1 MKTCE
6 VHSHSRLHL
15 GFLDLHGGIGRKYGS
30 IGVALE
36 RPYMVLS
43 AAESPVLVVEG
54 NDAGRARAYAE
65 RFYSHCGLPEG
76 RRAKLSLK
84 SALPPHVGLGSGTQL
99 ALTVGTALKLLHGL
113 DYTTGDLALMMG
125 RGKRSGA
132 GIALFD
138 KGGFV
143 VDGGHP
149 TGRSRSVPPVLWQE
163 KLPEDWFFVVA
174 IPDAPCGKS
183 GEKENGA
190 FRNLPE
196 PSPESAGQ
204 VCRHVLMGLIPAIR
218 EKDIRAFGRSLTAIQ
233 KIVGDWFSPAQ
244 SGRFACPFSEKVI
257 SMFREGDAAGVG
269 QSSWGPTVYGV
280 VEGKNA
286 AEALAVQVKRK
297 AAGLGN
303 VEVFVSAAAT
313 GGAWWKKEKLGGS
326 SHGD

>member
-1 MKTCE
+1 MKGCE

-36 RPYMVLS
+36 KPCMVLS
-43 AAESPVLVVEG
+43 AAEAPVLVVEG

-65 RFYSHCGLPEG
+65 RFYSRCGLPAG

-138 KGGFV
+138 NGGFV
-143 VDGGHP
+143 LDGGHP
-149 TGRSRSVPPVLWQE
+149 TGRSRNVPPVLWQE
-163 KLPEDWFFVVA
+163 QLPEDWFFVVA

-183 GEKENGA
+183 GERETGA

-196 PSPESAGQ
+196 PSPASAGE
-204 VCRHVLMGLIPAIR
+204 VCRHVLMGLVPAIR
-218 EKDIRAFGRSLTAIQ
+218 EGDIRAFGRSLTAIQ
-233 KIVGDWFSPAQ
+233 KIVGDCFSPAQ
-244 SGRFACPFSEKVI
+244 AGRFACPFSEKVVALL
-257 SMFREGDAAGVG
+257 SEGGAAGVG
-269 QSSWGPTVYGV
+269 QSSWGPTVYGL
-280 VEGKNA
+280 VEGKRVA
-286 AEALAVQVKRK
+286 DELASEVKRK
-297 AAGLGN
+297 VTPSAGL
-303 VEVFVSAAAT
+303 EIFVSPAAT
-313 GGAWWKKEKLGGS
+313 GGAWWKTEQ
-326 SHGD
+326 

>member
-1 MKTCE
+1 MKVCE

-15 GFLDLHGGIGRKYGS
+15 GFLDLHGGLGRKYGS

-36 RPYMVLS
+36 KPCMVLS
-43 AAESPVLVVEG
+43 ASESPFLDVEG
-54 NDAGRARAYAE
+54 DDAGRARAYAE
-65 RFYSHCGLPEG
+65 RFYAHCNLPEDK
-76 RRAKLSLK
+76 RARLSLK
-84 SALPPHVGLGSGTQL
+84 SALPAHVGLGSGTQL
-99 ALTVGTALKLLHGL
+99 ALTLGTALKILHGFE
-113 DYTTGDLALMMG
+113 YTTGELALMMG

-138 KGGFV
+138 KGGLV
-143 VDGGHP
+143 LDGGHA
-149 TGRSRSVPPVLWQE
+149 TGRSRNVPPVLWQE
-163 KLPEDWFFVVA
+163 KLPGDWLFVVA

-218 EKDIRAFGRSLTAIQ
+218 ERDIQAFGRSLTAIQ
-233 KIVGDWFSPAQ
+233 RIVGDCFSPAQ

-257 SMFREGDAAGVG
+257 SMLREGNAAGVG
-269 QSSWGPTVYGV
+269 QSSWGPTVYGL
-280 VEGKNA
+280 VEGKSA
-286 AEALAVQVKRK
+286 ADELAAWVKRK
-297 AAGLGN
+297 ATGLGN

-313 GGAWWKKEKLGGS
+313 RGAWWKIEQQRGS